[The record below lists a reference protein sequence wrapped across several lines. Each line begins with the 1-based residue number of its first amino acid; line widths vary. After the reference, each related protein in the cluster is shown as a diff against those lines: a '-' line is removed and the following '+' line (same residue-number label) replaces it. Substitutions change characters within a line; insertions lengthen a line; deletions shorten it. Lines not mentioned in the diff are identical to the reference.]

1 MVKKQVVKKV
11 PISVFIIAKDEEVRI
26 TKTLKAVVGWASEVI
41 VIDGGSTD
49 DTVKIAKESGA
60 KVIFNKWKGYG
71 QQKIFGE
78 KKCKNDWI
86 LNIDADEE
94 VTDELKE
101 EIDKLFE
108 HKIIGKYLGY
118 RVRIV
123 NTFPDEKE
131 PKSFAY
137 FYNQLRLYNRKEAGF
152 RNSSVHDSV
161 IIDGVGERS
170 KKEKRLIGQL
180 EGEVNHWFIIS
191 LEHWISKLNRISNMQ
206 AVDAV
211 EKGTRISV
219 WKLVFAPIGGFL
231 KAYFVRRYCIYGRRG
246 VVYSYIYAFGRYMKY
261 AKIIELKRGK

>member
-1 MVKKQVVKKV
+1 MAKKAKAKKV
-11 PISVFIIAKDEEVRI
+11 PISVFIIAKNEEVRI
-26 TKTLKAVVGWASEVI
+26 AKTLKAVVGWASEVI
-41 VIDGGSTD
+41 VIDSGSTD
-49 DTVKIAKESGA
+49 DTARIAKDLGA

-78 KKCKNDWI
+78 KKCKRDWI

-94 VTDELKE
+94 VTDELKQ
-101 EIDKLFE
+101 EIERLFE

-118 RVRIV
+118 RIRIV

-152 RNSSVHDSV
+152 RNSVVHDSV
-161 IIDGVGERS
+161 VIDGVGERS

-180 EGEVNHWFIIS
+180 EGEINHWFIIS
-191 LEHWISKLNRISNMQ
+191 LEHWISKLNRMSSIQ

-211 EKGTRISV
+211 EKGKVISG
-219 WKLVFAPIGGFL
+219 WKLVFTPILGFL
-231 KAYFVRRYCIYGRRG
+231 KAYFIRRYCIYGRKG
-246 VVYSYIYAFGRYMKY
+246 IIYSYIYAFGRYMKY
-261 AKIIELKRGK
+261 AKIVELQKK